1 MHKQYNRG
9 KNMKM
14 DQDKDKYIL
23 TEQEKRALIWR
34 IERYKQ
40 KDLKYLPLNYK
51 ISQGMKKILNF
62 VEDLANSARE
72 IQKYIAV
79 DAIQEVDEIEEK
91 TTLKMQKQEK
101 ERHAK
106 GGLAKGEKNKSFKEF
121 IQKEYNGNNPYK
133 TIKEFVN
140 NVVDRLYQGEFEHL
154 RPSFKTTTPETT
166 IRNWI
171 TEFRKQKNTF
181 RAK

>member
-1 MHKQYNRG
+1 MEL
-9 KNMKM
+9 
-14 DQDKDKYIL
+14 DQSKDRYIL
-23 TEQEKRALIWR
+23 TEKEKRALVWR
-34 IERYKQ
+34 IERYNQ
-40 KDLKYLPLNYK
+40 KDLNYLPLNYK
-51 ISQGMKKILNF
+51 ISQEMEKILTF

-72 IQKYIAV
+72 IQKSIAV
-79 DAIQEVDEIEEK
+79 AAIQEADEIEEK
-91 TTLKMQKQEK
+91 TTVKIQKQEK

-121 IQKEYNGNNPYK
+121 ILQEYDENNDYK

-140 NVVDRLYQGEFEHL
+140 NVVDRLYQGEFEYL
-154 RPSFKTTTPETT
+154 KPCFKTTTPETT

-171 TEFRKQKNTF
+171 TEFRKPKNTF

>member
-1 MHKQYNRG
+1 MEL
-9 KNMKM
+9 
-14 DQDKDKYIL
+14 DQDKNRYVL
-23 TEQEKRALIWR
+23 TNKEKRALIWR
-34 IERYKQ
+34 IERYK
-40 KDLKYLPLNYK
+40 KPSLNYLPLNYK
-51 ISQGMKKILNF
+51 TPQEMEKILTF

-72 IQKYIAV
+72 IQQYIAV
-79 DAIQEVDEIEEK
+79 AAIQEADEIQER
-91 TTLKMQKQEK
+91 TTLKIQQQEK

-106 GGLAKGEKNKSFKEF
+106 GGLAKGKKNKSFKEF
-121 IQKEYNGNNPYK
+121 ILQEYNENSHYK

-140 NVVDRLYQGEFEHL
+140 NIVDRLYQGEFNNL
-154 RPSFKTTTPETT
+154 KPCFKTTTPETT

>member
-1 MHKQYNRG
+1 MKLDENR
-9 KNMKM
+9 
-14 DQDKDKYIL
+14 DRYIL
-23 TEQEKRALIWR
+23 TEQEKRALVWR

-40 KDLKYLPLNYK
+40 NDLHYLPLNYK
-51 ISQGMKKILNF
+51 ISQEMEKILTF

-72 IQKYIAV
+72 IQQYIAV
-79 DAIQEVDEIEEK
+79 AAIQEADEIEEK
-91 TTLKMQKQEK
+91 TTVKIQKQEK

-106 GGLAKGEKNKSFKEF
+106 GGLAKGEKNKLFKEF
-121 IQKEYNGNNPYK
+121 ILQEYDENNDYK

-140 NVVDRLYQGEFEHL
+140 NIVDRLYQGKFEYL
-154 RPSFKTTTPETT
+154 RPCFKTTTPETT

-171 TEFRKQKNTF
+171 TEFRKQKNIF

>member
-1 MHKQYNRG
+1 MEL
-9 KNMKM
+9 
-14 DQDKDKYIL
+14 DQNKDRYIL
-23 TEQEKRALIWR
+23 TEKEKRALVWR
-34 IERYKQ
+34 IEHYKQ
-40 KDLKYLPLNYK
+40 KALKYLPLNYK
-51 ISQGMKKILNF
+51 MSKEQKEILLF
-62 VEDLANSARE
+62 IEELTNSARE
-72 IQKYIAV
+72 LQQCMTIATM
-79 DAIQEVDEIEEK
+79 QEVDTIQEK

-121 IQKEYNGNNPYK
+121 ILQEYDENNDYK

-154 RPSFKTTTPETT
+154 KPCFKTTTPETT

>member
-1 MHKQYNRG
+1 
-9 KNMKM
+9 MKL
-14 DQDKDKYIL
+14 DQDKDKYVL
-23 TEQEKRALIWR
+23 TEQEKRALVWR

-40 KDLKYLPLNYK
+40 NDLNYLPLNYK
-51 ISQGMKKILNF
+51 ISQEMEKILLF
-62 VEDLANSARE
+62 IEELANSARE
-72 IQKYIAV
+72 LQQCMTIAAMQEADTIQ
-79 DAIQEVDEIEEK
+79 EK

-121 IQKEYNGNNPYK
+121 ILQEYDENNDYK

-140 NVVDRLYQGEFEHL
+140 NIVDRLYEGEFDDL
-154 RPSFKTTTPETT
+154 KPSFRTTTPETT

-171 TEFRKQKNTF
+171 TEFRKHKNIF

>member
-1 MHKQYNRG
+1 MEK
-9 KNMKM
+9 
-14 DQDKDKYIL
+14 IL
-23 TEQEKRALIWR
+23 T
-34 IERYKQ
+34 
-40 KDLKYLPLNYK
+40 
-51 ISQGMKKILNF
+51 F

-72 IQKYIAV
+72 IQQYIAV
-79 DAIQEVDEIEEK
+79 AAIQEADEIKEK
-91 TTLKMQKQEK
+91 TIVKMQKQEK

-106 GGLAKGEKNKSFKEF
+106 GGLAKGVKNKLFKEF
-121 IQKEYNGNNPYK
+121 VLQEYKDSNYE

-140 NVVDRLYQGEFEHL
+140 NIVDRLYQGEFNHL
-154 RPSFKTTTPETT
+154 KPCFKTTTPETT

>member
-1 MHKQYNRG
+1 MKLDENR
-9 KNMKM
+9 
-14 DQDKDKYIL
+14 DRYIL

-40 KDLKYLPLNYK
+40 NDLKYLPLNYK
-51 ISQGMKKILNF
+51 ISQGMKEILTF
-62 VEDLANSARE
+62 VEDLVNNARE
-72 IQKYIAV
+72 IQKCIAV
-79 DAIQEVDEIEEK
+79 AAIQEVDEIEEK

-106 GGLAKGEKNKSFKEF
+106 GGFAKGEKNKSFKKF
-121 IQKEYNGNNPYK
+121 ILQEYDENNGYK

-140 NVVDRLYQGEFEHL
+140 NIVDRLYKGEFDDL
-154 RPSFKTTTPETT
+154 KPSFRTTTSETT

-171 TEFRKQKNTF
+171 TEFRNQKNTF

>member
-1 MHKQYNRG
+1 MKLDENR
-9 KNMKM
+9 
-14 DQDKDKYIL
+14 DRYIL
-23 TEQEKRALIWR
+23 TEKEKRALVWR
-34 IERYKQ
+34 IEHYKQ
-40 KDLKYLPLNYK
+40 KDLKYLPLTYK
-51 ISQGMKKILNF
+51 ISQEMEKILTL

-72 IQKYIAV
+72 IQKCIAV
-79 DAIQEVDEIEEK
+79 AAIQEVDEIEEK

-106 GGLAKGEKNKSFKEF
+106 GGLAKGEKNKSFKKF
-121 IQKEYNGNNPYK
+121 ILKEYNENNDYK

-140 NVVDRLYQGEFEHL
+140 NIVDRLYQGEFEYL
-154 RPSFKTTTPETT
+154 KPCFRTTTPEAT

>member
-1 MHKQYNRG
+1 MKLDENR
-9 KNMKM
+9 
-14 DQDKDKYIL
+14 DRYIL
-23 TEQEKRALIWR
+23 TEQEKRALVWR

-40 KDLKYLPLNYK
+40 NDLNYLPLNYK
-51 ISQGMKKILNF
+51 ISQVMKEILTF
-62 VEDLANSARE
+62 VEDLVNNARE
-72 IQKYIAV
+72 IQKCIAV
-79 DAIQEVDEIEEK
+79 AAIQEVDEIEEK

-121 IQKEYNGNNPYK
+121 ILQEYDENNDYK

-140 NVVDRLYQGEFEHL
+140 NVVDRLYQGEFNKL
-154 RPSFKTTTPETT
+154 KPCFKTTTPETT

>member
-1 MHKQYNRG
+1 MEL
-9 KNMKM
+9 
-14 DQDKDKYIL
+14 DQSKDRYIL
-23 TEQEKRALIWR
+23 TGKEKRALVWR

-40 KDLKYLPLNYK
+40 KDLDYLPLNYK
-51 ISQGMKKILNF
+51 ISQEMEKILTF
-62 VEDLANSARE
+62 VENLANNARE
-72 IQKYIAV
+72 IQKSIAV
-79 DAIQEVDEIEEK
+79 AAIQEADEIEEK
-91 TTLKMQKQEK
+91 TTVKMQKQEK

-121 IQKEYNGNNPYK
+121 ILQEYNENNDYK

-140 NVVDRLYQGEFEHL
+140 NIVDRLYQGEFEYL
-154 RPSFKTTTPETT
+154 KPCFKTTTPETT

-171 TEFRKQKNTF
+171 TEFRKPKNTF

>member
-1 MHKQYNRG
+1 MELNQNLDR
-9 KNMKM
+9 
-14 DQDKDKYIL
+14 YIL
-23 TEQEKRALIWR
+23 TAQEKRALVQLID
-34 IERYKQ
+34 RYKQ

-51 ISQGMKKILNF
+51 SSQEMEKILLF
-62 VEDLANSARE
+62 IEELANSARE
-72 IQKYIAV
+72 LQQCMTIAAMQEA
-79 DAIQEVDEIEEK
+79 DTIQER
-91 TTLKMQKQEK
+91 TTIKMQKQEK

-106 GGLAKGEKNKSFKEF
+106 GGLAKGEKNKLFKSF
-121 IQKEYNGNNPYK
+121 ILQEYNENNDYK

-140 NVVDRLYQGEFEHL
+140 NIVDRLYQGEFEYL
-154 RPSFKTTTPETT
+154 KPCFKTTTPETT

>member
-1 MHKQYNRG
+1 MKLDENR
-9 KNMKM
+9 
-14 DQDKDKYIL
+14 DRYIL
-23 TEQEKRALIWR
+23 TEQEKRALVWL

-40 KDLKYLPLNYK
+40 KNLKYLPLNYK
-51 ISQGMKKILNF
+51 RSQEMEKILTF
-62 VEDLANSARE
+62 IEDLVNNARE
-72 IQKYIAV
+72 IQKCIAV
-79 DAIQEVDEIEEK
+79 AAIQEADEIEEK

-121 IQKEYNGNNPYK
+121 ILQEYNENNDYK

-140 NVVDRLYQGEFEHL
+140 NIVDRLYNGNFDDL
-154 RPSFKTTTPETT
+154 TPYFKTSTPEAT

>member
-1 MHKQYNRG
+1 
-9 KNMKM
+9 MKLN
-14 DQDKDKYIL
+14 QDKDKYVL
-23 TEQEKRALIWR
+23 TEKEKRALVLR

-40 KDLKYLPLNYK
+40 NDLNYLPLNYK
-51 ISQGMKKILNF
+51 ISQEMKEILNF

-72 IQKYIAV
+72 IQQYISVA
-79 DAIQEVDEIEEK
+79 AIQEADEIEEK
-91 TTLKMQKQEK
+91 TTVKMQKQEK

-106 GGLAKGEKNKSFKEF
+106 GGLAKGEKNKSFKKF
-121 IQKEYNGNNPYK
+121 ILQEYDENNGYK

-140 NVVDRLYQGEFEHL
+140 NIVDRLYKGEFDDL
-154 RPSFKTTTPETT
+154 KPSFRNTTPETT

-171 TEFRKQKNTF
+171 TEFRNQKNTF

>member
-1 MHKQYNRG
+1 MKLDENR
-9 KNMKM
+9 
-14 DQDKDKYIL
+14 DRYIL

-40 KDLKYLPLNYK
+40 KDLNYLPLNYK
-51 ISQGMKKILNF
+51 ISQEMKEILNF

-72 IQKYIAV
+72 IQQYISVA
-79 DAIQEVDEIEEK
+79 AIQEVDEIEEK

-121 IQKEYNGNNPYK
+121 ILQEYDENNDYK

-140 NVVDRLYQGEFEHL
+140 NVVDRLYQGEFNKL
-154 RPSFKTTTPETT
+154 KPCFKTTTPETT